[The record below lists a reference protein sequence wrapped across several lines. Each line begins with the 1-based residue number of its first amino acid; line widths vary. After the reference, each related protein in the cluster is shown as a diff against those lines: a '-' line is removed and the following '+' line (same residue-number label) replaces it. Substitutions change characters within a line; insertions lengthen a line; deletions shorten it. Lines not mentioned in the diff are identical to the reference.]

1 MEVLPCLRARNRG
14 DDVMYSCPCCGLL
27 FEEPDVIHRREN
39 LDGENGWCDY
49 YEARCP
55 DCGEEEIEEYHEE
68 DEDEL

>member
-1 MEVLPCLRARNRG
+1 
-14 DDVMYSCPCCGLL
+14 MYSCPCCGLL

-39 LDGENGWCDY
+39 LDGENGWWDY